1 MSRVVTGVLVSMA
14 GYAGAVYLF
23 PASAILN
30 AVLVS
35 VTAMLVL
42 SLLKVNVV
50 ASLLIA
56 AFFAGVIGGLS
67 AEETMVA
74 FNEGISAGGRT
85 ALSYALLGAFAAAI
99 AKSGLP
105 NMLADKVVIAL
116 GSDPGEK
123 QVKRLKIMLISVLL
137 LAAVLS
143 QNLIPVHIA
152 FIPILIPP
160 LLFVMSKLGIDRRLV
175 ACVLT
180 FGLVTPYMFFP
191 IGFGSLFLNDILLA
205 NIQKS
210 GMAVQGINAPS
221 AMLIPAIGMVL
232 GLIVAM
238 FRYRHRRSYDLAKLE
253 QAESIDSQHRQ
264 REYSPKV
271 LAIALLAIAAAFSVQ
286 LVSDSMIYG
295 GLVGFMIFS
304 LSGVLD
310 WSETDDTLVQGMKMM
325 AVIGFIMITAGGF
338 AEVLRE
344 TGAITS
350 LVDSSVAIMGNS
362 KAVAAFLML
371 LVGLFI
377 TIGIG
382 SSFSTIPI
390 IAAIYVPLALQLDF
404 SPLAIVALVGTAAA
418 LGDAGSPASD
428 STLGPTAGLNIDGQ
442 HDHMRDSVVPTFIH
456 YNIPL
461 LGFGWLAAMLLG

>member
-1 MSRVVTGVLVSMA
+1 MSRVVTVVLVTMTC
-14 GYAGAVYLF
+14 YAAAVYLF
-23 PASAILN
+23 PSSAILN

-35 VTAMLVL
+35 VSAMLVL

-56 AFFAGVIGGLS
+56 AFFAGVVGGLS
-67 AEETMVA
+67 AEQTMQA
-74 FNEGISAGGRT
+74 FNNGISEGGRT

-105 NMLADKVVIAL
+105 NMLADKVVVTL
-116 GSDPGEK
+116 GAEPDAQ
-123 QVKRLKIMLISVLL
+123 QVKRLKIMLVSVLL

-143 QNLIPVHIA
+143 QNLVPVHIA
-152 FIPILIPP
+152 FIPILVPP
-160 LLFVMSKLGIDRRLV
+160 LLYVISKLGIDRRLI

-210 GMAVQGINAPS
+210 GLEVQGINASS
-221 AMLIPAIGMVL
+221 AMLIPATGMVF
-232 GLIVAM
+232 GLVIAI
-238 FRYRHRRSYDLAKLE
+238 FRYRHRRDYNLDALE
-253 QAESIDSQHRQ
+253 RAESIDVDHRS
-264 REYSPKV
+264 YSTKA
-271 LAIALLAIAAAFSVQ
+271 LAIALFAITAAFFVQ
-286 LVSDSMIYG
+286 LISNSMIYG

-310 WSETDDTLVQGMKMM
+310 WSETDDTLIQGMKMM
-325 AVIGFIMITAGGF
+325 AVIGFIMIAAGGF

-344 TGAITS
+344 TGAISS
-350 LVDSSVAIMGNS
+350 LVDSSVGIMGSN

-390 IAAIYVPLALQLDF
+390 IAAIYVPLSLQLGF
-404 SPLAIVALVGTAAA
+404 SPLSIVALVGTAAA

-461 LGFGWLAAMLLG
+461 LLFGWLAAMVLG